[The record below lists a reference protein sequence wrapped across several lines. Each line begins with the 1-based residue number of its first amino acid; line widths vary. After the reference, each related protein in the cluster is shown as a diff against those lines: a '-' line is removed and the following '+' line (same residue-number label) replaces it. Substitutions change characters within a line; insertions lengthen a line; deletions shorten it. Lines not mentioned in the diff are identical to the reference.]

1 MRRMEMGA
9 AIDRAVEDAMA
20 RDDRVVVFGEDIP
33 LLRPT
38 LYARFGSERVRGT
51 PISESAFLGAAVGA
65 AMAGLRPIAEIML
78 VDFIAV
84 GFSAV
89 LNEMAKIEAFT
100 GGQWT
105 CPLVVRTTC
114 GGGYGDGGQHEQALW
129 GLLGGIP
136 GLKVVVPSEP
146 GEGAGLMRAAME
158 DNGPVLFLEH
168 KLLSELWL
176 DAMGGASRETVTFDV
191 PAAGAEGPVPDPIEA
206 IPLGRARRVRDGDDV
221 TVVSLGVGVHRGL
234 EAAAALEGDIDLEVL
249 DLRGSRPLDAEA
261 IRESV
266 ARTGRVVVV
275 DEDYREAG
283 LSGEVAALCAEAGL
297 RFEYRRVATEATIP
311 YDPARER
318 EVLPNVDRI
327 VAAVRSVVAGNGT

>member
-9 AIDRAVEDAMA
+9 AIDRAVEEAMA
-20 RDDRVVVFGEDIP
+20 RDERVVVFGEDIP

-38 LYARFGSERVRGT
+38 LYARFGAGRVRGT

-89 LNEMAKIEAFT
+89 LNEMAKVEAFT
-100 GGQWT
+100 GGQWQ
-105 CPLVVRTTC
+105 CPLVVRATC

-136 GLKVVVPSEP
+136 GLKVAVPSEP
-146 GEGAGLMRAAME
+146 GEGAGLMRAAIE
-158 DNGPVLFLEH
+158 DDGPVIFLEH

-176 DAMGGASRETVTFDV
+176 DAMGGASRETVSFDV

-206 IPLGRARRVRDGDDV
+206 IPLGRARRVREGDDV
-221 TVVSLGVGVHRGL
+221 TVVSLGVGVHRAL
-234 EAAAALEGDIDLEVL
+234 EAAAAVEGAIELEVL
-249 DLRGSRPLDAEA
+249 DLRGSRPLDADA

-266 ARTGRVVVV
+266 GRTGRIVVV

-283 LSGEVAALCAEAGL
+283 LSGEIAALCAEAGL
-297 RFEYRRVATEATIP
+297 RFGYRRVTTEETIP
-311 YDPARER
+311 YARER
-318 EVLPNVDRI
+318 ERETLPNVDRI
-327 VAAVRSVVAGNGT
+327 VAAVREVMAAPAT